1 MKTVPEL
8 ISRWLDMGLFFLCCA
23 IYLGGI
29 ALLAPVSGPLGKI
42 PGLCATVMLV
52 VAATFLSA
60 SHRLALRQQRRKQI
74 IEARNIEE
82 RQIQKLIKLA
92 FRYGM
97 SDVALPTGE
106 YALLHNSMKWRRGEY
121 DLPPDT
127 HPPHLP

>member
-8 ISRWLDMGLFFLCCA
+8 ISRWLGMGLFFLCCA

-29 ALLAPVSGPLGKI
+29 ALLAPVSGPMGKI
-42 PGLCATVMLV
+42 PGLCATVLLV

-74 IEARNIEE
+74 IQARNSED

-121 DLPPDT
+121 RLPPNLD
-127 HPPHLP
+127 PPELH